1 MECTPSTTHPR
12 SAAFE
17 RKSTVPKSKFFR
29 HLPRTGN
36 TSCMSRPGQAALG
49 RNLHRVGSPFRF
61 SICSLGSQSRRAA
74 APPGGGLQFLT
85 APPSAREQAAQPAL
99 YFHCPLFPSR
109 SCGSSPSG
117 VPRFCFLPRR
127 APEAKDCRPGRR
139 KTDGEIVNSGIFIYI
154 CTLVSKTIIK
164 L

>member
-74 APPGGGLQFLT
+74 APPRRRPAILDCPPPPQGNRLRSRRCIFTARFFLLEVADRRRRGSRGSVFCPGGL
-85 APPSAREQAAQPAL
+85 PKRKIVARAEEKRMGK
-99 YFHCPLFPSR
+99 S
-109 SCGSSPSG
+109 
-117 VPRFCFLPRR
+117 
-127 APEAKDCRPGRR
+127 
-139 KTDGEIVNSGIFIYI
+139 
-154 CTLVSKTIIK
+154 
-164 L
+164 